1 MVASALARRVPAEG
15 SGVSNA
21 ELPCQHSGGAGRRF
35 HRIIKE
41 GAKEANGTELHREAE
56 AHVITA
62 ALANQIEIGVI
73 QVEEAG
79 ELFR

>member
-1 MVASALARRVPAEG
+1 MPFWAATSV
-15 SGVSNA
+15 
-21 ELPCQHSGGAGRRF
+21 
-35 HRIIKE
+35 
-41 GAKEANGTELHREAE
+41 EAE
-56 AHVITA
+56 AHVITV

>member
-1 MVASALARRVPAEG
+1 MPFWAATSV
-15 SGVSNA
+15 
-21 ELPCQHSGGAGRRF
+21 
-35 HRIIKE
+35 
-41 GAKEANGTELHREAE
+41 EAE

-73 QVEEAG
+73 QVEDQVEEAR

>member
-1 MVASALARRVPAEG
+1 VP
-15 SGVSNA
+15 
-21 ELPCQHSGGAGRRF
+21 R
-35 HRIIKE
+35 K
-41 GAKEANGTELHREAE
+41 GAKESNGTELYRGAE

-73 QVEEAG
+73 QVEEAR

>member
-1 MVASALARRVPAEG
+1 M
-15 SGVSNA
+15 
-21 ELPCQHSGGAGRRF
+21 PCLHSGGAGRRF
-35 HRIIKE
+35 RRIIKE
-41 GAKEANGTELHREAE
+41 GAKESNGTELYRGAE

-73 QVEEAG
+73 QVEEAR

>member
-1 MVASALARRVPAEG
+1 VDGATGTTKRSPSVEATSPPPHRRARSMPFWAATSV
-15 SGVSNA
+15 
-21 ELPCQHSGGAGRRF
+21 
-35 HRIIKE
+35 
-41 GAKEANGTELHREAE
+41 EAE

-73 QVEEAG
+73 QVEEAR

>member
-1 MVASALARRVPAEG
+1 M
-15 SGVSNA
+15 
-21 ELPCQHSGGAGRRF
+21 PCQHSGSAGRRF
-35 HRIIKE
+35 RRIIEE
-41 GAKEANGTELHREAE
+41 GAKEPNGTELYREAE

>member
-1 MVASALARRVPAEG
+1 M
-15 SGVSNA
+15 
-21 ELPCQHSGGAGRRF
+21 PCQHSGGAGWRF
-35 HRIIKE
+35 RRIIKE
-41 GAKEANGTELHREAE
+41 GAKEPNGTELYREAE

-73 QVEEAG
+73 QVEDQVEEAR